1 MTKLNTTN
9 QMVREFERVLG
20 PSQRYAKRLKQHE
33 QAKVPVYDRNGNVLT
48 TVRKECT
55 SVGAAKAAKVAACK
69 WSFRFGTAGW
79 VTK

>member
-20 PSQRYAKRLKQHE
+20 KPRLKQHE
-33 QAKVPVYDRNGNVLT
+33 QAKVPVYDRNGRVVA

-55 SVGAAKAAKVAACK
+55 SVGAAKAAKVQACE

-79 VTK
+79 VTKGA